1 MTEPEVSLYVA
12 LYFIKNGLTEEDIA
26 VSIDGAHVKTNDT
39 VHFDINRFF
48 KEHGLIKTDEE
59 TEKWQGVYKA
69 DGYKGRIHISS
80 VPGTGDIRIQSKNGK
95 TIIVESKKGKNNK
108 KGMEYPLM
116 REAIGQLMTG
126 GIIDDTIEAVVAVP
140 YTEKS
145 FALASKWVSL
155 PQMKRVGIKF
165 FLVEEDGS
173 LCVVE

>member
-1 MTEPEVSLYVA
+1 MTEPEVSLYIA
-12 LYFIKNGLTEEDIA
+12 LYFIRNELTDEDID
-26 VSIDGAHVKTNDT
+26 VSVDGAHVKTKDT
-39 VHFDINRFF
+39 VHFDINGFY
-48 KEHGLIKTDEE
+48 KEHGLVKMDEE
-59 TEKWQGVYKA
+59 TDKWQGVYKV
-69 DGYKGRIHISS
+69 DGYKARIHISS

-126 GIIDDTIEAVVAVP
+126 GNIDDTIEPVVAVP

-155 PQMKRVGIKF
+155 PQMKNVGIKF
-165 FLVEEDGS
+165 FLVQEDGS
-173 LCVVE
+173 LCIVE